1 LQKTIPS
8 VFEFSDGNKKLN
20 IPIQTKRSLTLLI
33 PFLQGIFSTDGKFVI
48 DRGYPRIGL
57 DSATRSLIEEIDYIL
72 KKLGLNPRKY
82 VWNRKNGNKLYGL
95 YLKGKKQVKLFAQK
109 INFIGKK
116 NKLLNEYIKSIAPK

>member
-1 LQKTIPS
+1 MVIYLKGSGHRIPNLVLNKNLALFLS
-8 VFEFSDGNKKLN
+8 LLWGDGW
-20 IPIQTKRSLTLLI
+20 IKR
-33 PFLQGIFSTDGKFVI
+33 
-48 DRGYPRIGL
+48 
-57 DSATRSLIEEIDYIL
+57 RSLIEEIDYIL